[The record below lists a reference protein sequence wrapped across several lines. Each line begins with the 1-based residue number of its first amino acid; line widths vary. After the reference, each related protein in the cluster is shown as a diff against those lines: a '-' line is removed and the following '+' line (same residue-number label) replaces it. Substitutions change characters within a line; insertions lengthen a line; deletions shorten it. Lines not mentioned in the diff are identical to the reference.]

1 MKAIND
7 DGKAH
12 APCLQPLRASY
23 RRCAH
28 GTTARGTIS
37 AIAAACAVT
46 SVRSTNA
53 AMSPS
58 IFRRRVNFSTNLR
71 AAAPFMR
78 IASSNASGAAALPR
92 ASRFSATICR
102 RAAPMCARFA
112 GRRAAPR
119 GRFQNRLSNRETPC
133 AEWARRA
140 NLGFVENARCAVA
153 YRVATNQSSCF
164 EVPFTSASTCFDTM
178 KSFCRCTSKGLP

>member
-46 SVRSTNA
+46 SARSTNT

-58 IFRRRVNFSTNLR
+58 IFRRRVSSLTNQR
-71 AAAPFMR
+71 VVAPFIR
-78 IASSNASGAAALPR
+78 IVSTNASGVAVSPR
-92 ASRFSATICR
+92 VSRFSATICR

-112 GRRAAPR
+112 GRRVVPR
-119 GRFQNRLSNRETPC
+119 ASLPESLEQPRN
-133 AEWARRA
+133 
-140 NLGFVENARCAVA
+140 
-153 YRVATNQSSCF
+153 
-164 EVPFTSASTCFDTM
+164 STCGM
-178 KSFCRCTSKGLP
+178 RASCEPGLRRKRTLRRRVPRRYEPAILF

>member
-1 MKAIND
+1 MEAIND

-46 SVRSTNA
+46 SARSTNM

-58 IFRRRVNFSTNLR
+58 IFRRRASFSTNLR
-71 AAAPFMR
+71 VAAASTR
-78 IASSNASGAAALPR
+78 IVSTNASGAAALPR

-102 RAAPMCARFA
+102 RAAPMCARFDV
-112 GRRAAPR
+112 R
-119 GRFQNRLSNRETPC
+119 
-133 AEWARRA
+133 
-140 NLGFVENARCAVA
+140 
-153 YRVATNQSSCF
+153 RVASRTSLPESPEQPRNSMCGMRASC
-164 EVPFTSASTCFDTM
+164 ELGLRRKRTVRPSRTALLRTSHPVLKRPLQASLCA
-178 KSFCRCTSKGLP
+178 LIQ

>member
-1 MKAIND
+1 MEAIND

-46 SVRSTNA
+46 SARSTNT

-58 IFRRRVNFSTNLR
+58 IFRRRASFSTNLR
-71 AAAPFMR
+71 VAAASTR
-78 IASSNASGAAALPR
+78 IASTNASGVAVLPR

-112 GRRAAPR
+112 DRRVAPR
-119 GRFQNRLSNRETPC
+119 VSLPESLEQPGN
-133 AEWARRA
+133 
-140 NLGFVENARCAVA
+140 
-153 YRVATNQSSCF
+153 
-164 EVPFTSASTCFDTM
+164 STCGM
-178 KSFCRCTSKGLP
+178 RASCVLGLRRKRTLRRRVPRRHEPTILF

>member
-37 AIAAACAVT
+37 AIAAACAVA
-46 SVRSTNA
+46 SARSTNT

-58 IFRRRVNFSTNLR
+58 IFRRRASFSTNLR
-71 AAAPFMR
+71 VAAASTR
-78 IASSNASGAAALPR
+78 IVSTNASGAADSPR

-102 RAAPMCARFA
+102 RAVPMCARFA
-112 GRRAAPR
+112 GRKVTSRTSLPESLEQPRNSTCRMRASCELGLRRKRTLRPTRTASPRTSHPVLKRPLQAPR
-119 GRFQNRLSNRETPC
+119 C
-133 AEWARRA
+133 A
-140 NLGFVENARCAVA
+140 LI
-153 YRVATNQSSCF
+153 Q
-164 EVPFTSASTCFDTM
+164 
-178 KSFCRCTSKGLP
+178 